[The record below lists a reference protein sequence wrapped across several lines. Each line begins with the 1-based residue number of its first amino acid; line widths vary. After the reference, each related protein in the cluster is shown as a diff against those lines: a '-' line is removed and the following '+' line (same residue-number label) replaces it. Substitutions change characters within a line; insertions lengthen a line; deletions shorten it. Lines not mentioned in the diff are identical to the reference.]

1 MPSWQRAAVA
11 GLGVLTLMTVPGA
24 LATTADF
31 AISAGTS
38 SRLSASQ
45 TAFGH
50 QIGLDAAGGRIH
62 AAWADNSAVLPGNPD
77 RPNLDIAVASID
89 GATLAV
95 SPNRNLSTAPASQ
108 FEPAIAVDQGDPRL
122 VAAAWAQSLS
132 LGFTSLFVARSGD
145 GGVTW
150 ESQNI
155 LDGAGEPELEFD
167 AFGNLFVAF
176 IERANGLETPFP
188 VARLWMSTDRGASF
202 APVASF
208 PAPAGVLRIALGIG
222 PGSVWVVVRHT
233 TSASLIAFGAPVA
246 GRGAVG
252 TFTSASLTGATKA
265 DHPNVAV
272 GPDGTVF
279 VAVQN
284 PGDGPATIDV
294 RRDPDGL
301 GPAPFEAPVEVTN
314 YQSSQNEPLPRIAV
328 DGSGGPSR
336 GRVYLVY
343 QDGARLSGTKDV
355 LMRFSDDGRTWTAPF
370 PVNDQVASVDRLLPN
385 VTVDGSSGAVAVAWY
400 DFRSGSG
407 QAQLRGRVLGQ
418 VSPPATPDAPLNLL
432 TEPAST
438 SEIRLRWTDR
448 ATNETAFEIE
458 RFAFSGPG
466 GSGSFTRI
474 AVVGANSTT
483 FLDSGV
489 SSALYRIRAVNAS
502 GPSPYSN
509 EASGQTVP
517 EPPTAPSDLAA
528 TATSAT
534 EIELRW
540 QDTSA
545 NEEGFKIEQ
554 AKDGVPFIEL
564 ASRAPANATIFLDF
578 PLEPGHRYTYRV
590 RAFNSG
596 GDSPYSATATAT
608 TDAPSDLTARALS
621 KSQVALAWRDNK
633 TDESG
638 FRIERSTDLAT
649 FVEVAT
655 VGPNSTSATVG
666 HLRRG
671 TTYYFRVRAFTAGT
685 TTAYSNVAIAKTLSR

>member
-1 MPSWQRAAVA
+1 VPSWLRAAVA

-50 QIGLDAAGGRIH
+50 QIGLDAAGGRVH

-89 GATLAV
+89 GATMAV
-95 SPNRNLSTAPASQ
+95 SPNLNLSAAPASQ
-108 FEPAIAVDQGDPRL
+108 FEPAIAVDPGDPRF

-145 GGVTW
+145 GGATW
-150 ESQNI
+150 ASQNI

-176 IERANGLETPFP
+176 IERRNGLETPFP

-233 TSASLIAFGAPVA
+233 TSASLTAFGAPVA

-252 TFTSASLTGATKA
+252 AFSSASLTGATKA

-328 DGSGGPSR
+328 DRSAGPSR

-355 LMRFSDDGRTWTAPF
+355 LMRFSDDGRSWTAPF

-400 DFRSGSG
+400 DFRSGGG

-432 TEPAST
+432 AEPAST

-448 ATNETAFEIE
+448 STNETAFEIE
-458 RFAFSGPG
+458 RFAFGFPG
-466 GSGSFTRI
+466 GFTRI
-474 AVVGANSTT
+474 AVVGADSTT
-483 FLDSGV
+483 FLDNGFGPE
-489 SSALYRIRAVNAS
+489 SSTLYRIRAVNDS
-502 GPSPYSN
+502 GASPYAN
-509 EASGQTVP
+509 EAAATPLAV
-517 EPPTAPSDLAA
+517 PPTAPSDLAA

-540 QDTSA
+540 SDTSA

-554 AKDGVPFIEL
+554 SKDGGPFIEL

-608 TDAPSDLTARALS
+608 TDAPSDLTARAVS

-633 TDESG
+633 SDESG

-655 VGPNSTSATVG
+655 VGANSTSATVG
-666 HLRRG
+666 RLRRG
-671 TTYYFRVRAFTAGT
+671 TTYYFRIRAFTPGA
-685 TTAYSNVAIAKTLSR
+685 TTAYSNVAFAVTLSR